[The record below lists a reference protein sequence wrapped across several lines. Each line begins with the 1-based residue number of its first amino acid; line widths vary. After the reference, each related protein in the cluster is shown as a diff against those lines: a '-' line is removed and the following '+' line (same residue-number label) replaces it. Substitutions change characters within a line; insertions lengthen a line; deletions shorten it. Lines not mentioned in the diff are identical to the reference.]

1 MRQVTLTKN
10 DFDMTYTQLGTR
22 AVITSTDADSGEL
35 VTFELTDGDLLNE
48 LMIRVTKDGSVPL
61 TLADFQVLNVEPVR
75 GEWDSPGT
83 SPEDD

>member
-75 GEWDSPGT
+75 GDWDSPGT

>member
-10 DFDMTYTQLGTR
+10 DFEVTYTQLGTR

-75 GEWDSPGT
+75 GDWDSPGT